1 MGVRMDPLLP
11 AIGWSAVILFLE
23 VVLWMLFRRR
33 FSQIGLPPS
42 DRSFFHL
49 FTIGRM
55 RLFVLLHSIVLCSIA
70 FVTHFLLWA

>member
-1 MGVRMDPLLP
+1 MDPLLP
-11 AIGWSAVILFLE
+11 SIAWSAVILLLE
-23 VVLWMLFRRR
+23 GILWALFQRR

-42 DRSFFHL
+42 DRTFFHL

-55 RLFVLLHSIVLCSIA
+55 RLFILFHAIVLCSLA